1 VIFLSGHSKWA
12 NIKHRKAAQDA
23 KRGNLFQKLVRAI
36 IVAAKEGGGDPSM
49 NMRLKTAIERA
60 KAVSVPMDN
69 ITKGI
74 KRGTGEIEGASYEE
88 LTYEAYGPNGIAVL
102 IEVMTD
108 NRNRTTP
115 EIRALLT
122 RNGGQMGE
130 AGSVAWMFE
139 RKGVIEVNGQVK
151 GQVKGQG
158 KEQRQVK
165 ELDEDALMSCGLEAG
180 MTDMEPS
187 DDGYTL
193 YSQPSDLQ
201 TLKEALEKANYT
213 VESAETPMVPKT
225 PVEITDVE
233 TARKIIRLIDVLEE
247 HDDAQN
253 VYSNFD
259 IPDEVAAQIEE

>member
-1 VIFLSGHSKWA
+1 MFPSRRIYAYEVIFLSGHSKWA

-36 IVAAKEGGGDPSM
+36 IIAAKEGGGDPAM

-69 ITKGI
+69 IIRGI

-102 IEVMTD
+102 VEVLTD

-130 AGSVAWMFE
+130 SGSVSWMFE
-139 RKGVIEVNGQVK
+139 RKGVLEVK
-151 GQVKGQG
+151 GKG
-158 KEQRQVK
+158 
-165 ELDEDALMSCGLEAG
+165 LDEDALMSCGLEAG
-180 MTDMEPS
+180 MTDMESS
-187 DDGYTL
+187 DEGYTL
-193 YSQPSDLQ
+193 YCEPGDLG
-201 TLKEALEKANYT
+201 TLQEALEKAKYV

-233 TARKIIRLIDVLEE
+233 AARKIMRLIEVLEE
-247 HDDAQN
+247 HDDTQN

-259 IPDEVAAQIEE
+259 LSDEAAAGLEE

>member
-1 VIFLSGHSKWA
+1 MSGHSKWA

-23 KRGNLFQKLVRAI
+23 RRGNLFQKLVRTI

-49 NMRLKTAIERA
+49 NMRLKTAIDRA

-69 ITKGI
+69 IMRGI
-74 KRGTGEIEGASYEE
+74 KRGTGEIAGAAYEE
-88 LTYEAYGPNGIAVL
+88 LTYEAYGPQGIAIL

-122 RNGGQMGE
+122 RNGGQMGD

-139 RKGVIEVNGQVK
+139 RRGVIEVTGK
-151 GQVKGQG
+151 G
-158 KEQRQVK
+158 
-165 ELDEDALMSCGLEAG
+165 LDEDALMACGLDAG
-180 MTDMEPS
+180 MTDMEAS

-193 YSQPSDLQ
+193 YSDPSDLH
-201 TLKEALEKANYT
+201 TLQAALEKANY
-213 VESAETPMVPKT
+213 VIESAETPMVPKV
-225 PVEITDVE
+225 PVEITDAEV
-233 TARKIIRLIDVLEE
+233 ARKIIRLIDTLEE
-247 HDDAQN
+247 QDDTQN

-259 IPDEVAAQIEE
+259 ITDEIAAQIEE

>member
-1 VIFLSGHSKWA
+1 MSGHSKWA

-60 KAVSVPMDN
+60 KAVSVPIEN
-69 ITKGI
+69 ITRGI
-74 KRGTGEIEGASYEE
+74 KRGTGEIEGATYEE
-88 LTYEAYGPNGIAVL
+88 LTYEAYGPGGVAVL

-115 EIRALLT
+115 EIRALLS

-139 RKGVIEVNGQVK
+139 RKGVIEVKAAKEVK
-151 GQVKGQG
+151 AVKAASKQG
-158 KEQRQVK
+158 I
-165 ELDEDALMSCGLEAG
+165 DEDALMSCGLEAG
-180 MTDMEPS
+180 MTDMES
-187 DDGYTL
+187 SEEGEGYTL
-193 YSQPSDLQ
+193 YSDPSDLQ
-201 TLKEALEKANYT
+201 QLREALEKAKYMI
-213 VESAETPMVPKT
+213 ESAETPLVSKT
-225 PVEITDVE
+225 PIEIADVE
-233 TARKIIRLIDVLEE
+233 VARKIFRLIDVLEE
-247 HDDAQN
+247 HDDTQN

-259 IPDEVAAQIEE
+259 VSDDVAAQIEE